1 MTAVRHRALWSDA
14 RFFIGLALVALSV
27 AGVWVLVSGAR
38 QTAPVLQA
46 SHTLVAGHVVTS
58 ADLRVVDAALGA
70 AEDVYLTPGALEPGL
85 VAARTIEEGE
95 LIPAEALIGPDRSRT
110 TSLVIET
117 AVGLPSSIAT
127 GASVELWHAPPAA
140 EGDGL
145 DAPRILVADVTVA
158 SLVEAEGML
167 SQQRPGVEIVID
179 RADVADVLG
188 AITGGSELSLVP
200 AGAVR

>member
-1 MTAVRHRALWSDA
+1 MTAARHRALWSDA
-14 RFFIGLALVALSV
+14 RFFIGLTLVALSV

-46 SHTLVAGHVVTS
+46 AHTLVAGDIVTS

-70 AEDVYLTPGALEPGL
+70 AADVYLTPSGLEPGL
-85 VAARTIEEGE
+85 VAARTIEAGE
-95 LIPAEALIGPDRSRT
+95 LIPADALIGPERSRT
-110 TSLVIET
+110 TALVIET
-117 AVGLPSSIAT
+117 AVGLSSSIAAGT
-127 GASVELWHAPPAA
+127 SAELWHAPPVV
-140 EGDGL
+140 EGEGL
-145 DAPRILVADVTVA
+145 EPPRILVADVTVA

-167 SQQRPGVEIVID
+167 AQRRPAVEIVID

-188 AITGGSELSLVP
+188 AITAGSELSLVP